1 MQEASP
7 LVPAG
12 TLRIDELTA
21 EERAVY
27 ATLKPERLP
36 EHVAIIM
43 DGNGRWAGSRSL
55 KRFLGHQQG
64 ANSVQLVTETASRI
78 GLPWLTLYAFSLE
91 NNLRRPRA
99 EVNFLMR
106 LLKTYLETNVQRMM
120 DNNVRMRYIG
130 RTHELPAEVQEK
142 MRWAEEATA
151 RNTGTTLTLALN
163 YGGRSELVD
172 AFRALAAEMK
182 HKHIS
187 PERITEEDIHRHL
200 YTAHMPDPDL
210 LIRTSG
216 EMRLSNYL
224 LWQIAYTEI
233 YVTERLWPDFRGIH
247 LLEAIADFQR
257 RERRYGGLSES
268 VGEVEENP
276 ERIQDRGR
284 VDYFGSLQEAFD
296 RRRHAPYW

>member
-1 MQEASP
+1 
-7 LVPAG
+7 LVPAAK
-12 TLRIDELTA
+12 LRIDELPP

-27 ATLKPERLP
+27 ATLKPGCLP
-36 EHVAIIM
+36 QHVAIIM
-43 DGNGRWAGSRSL
+43 DGNGRWAGHRSL

-106 LLKTYLETNVQRMM
+106 LLKTYLESNLQRMM
-120 DNNVRMRYIG
+120 DNNVRMKYIG

-142 MRWAEEATA
+142 MRWAEQATA
-151 RNTGTTLTLALN
+151 GNTGTTLTLALN

-172 AFRALAAEMK
+172 AFRSLSAEIKQK
-182 HKHIS
+182 HQS
-187 PERITEEDIHRHL
+187 AERISEEDIHRHL

-233 YVTERLWPDFRGIH
+233 FVTERLWPDFRGIH
-247 LLEAIADFQR
+247 LLEAIAEYQQ
-257 RERRYGGLSES
+257 RERRYGGLSEN
-268 VGEVEENP
+268 VGEVEENA
-276 ERIQDRGR
+276 EEIKIVAG
-284 VDYFGSLQEAFD
+284 
-296 RRRHAPYW
+296 

>member
-1 MQEASP
+1 LYSA
-7 LVPAG
+7 A
-12 TLRIDELTA
+12 TLRTDELTA

-36 EHVAIIM
+36 QHVAIIM
-43 DGNGRWAGSRSL
+43 DGNGRWAGHRSL

-106 LLKTYLETNVQRMM
+106 LLRSYLESNLQRMM
-120 DNNVRMRYIG
+120 DNNIRIKYIG

-151 RNTGTTLTLALN
+151 GNTGTTLTLALN

-172 AFRALAAEMK
+172 AFRALTAEMK
-182 HKHIS
+182 QKHQS
-187 PERITEEDIHRHL
+187 AEHITEEDIHRHL

-216 EMRLSNYL
+216 EMRISNFL
-224 LWQIAYTEI
+224 PWQIAYTEI
-233 YVTERLWPDFRGIH
+233 FVTERLWPDFHGIH
-247 LLEAIADFQR
+247 LLEAIAEFQL
-257 RERRYGGLSES
+257 RERRYGGL
-268 VGEVEENP
+268 GEDCGDVEE
-276 ERIQDRGR
+276 G
-284 VDYFGSLQEAFD
+284 
-296 RRRHAPYW
+296 